1 MVYHLFYL
9 VGIFYL
15 IRELIDLLHP
25 LQYASKMRMLYE
37 MSDKNKENKKL
48 NLDDI
53 TYQRLSPNEKN
64 ALWYGVFSLIYV
76 LWMFVGLFTSEWI
89 IFLSFI
95 IFSFLIYSPIVK
107 VIRTKLGLGKA
118 YITAHIIATL
128 IDIALILFAMINH
141 YHLHIDLLNLFLN
154 LFR

>member
-25 LQYASKMRMLYE
+25 IQYANKMRILYE

-53 TYQRLSPNEKN
+53 TYQQLSPDEKN
-64 ALWYGVFSLIYV
+64 ALWYVVFSLIYV
-76 LWMFVGLFTSEWI
+76 IWMFIGLFTSEWI
-89 IFLSFI
+89 IFLTFI
-95 IFSFLIYSPIVK
+95 IFSSLIYSPIVK
-107 VIRTKLGLGKA
+107 LIRTKLGMGKA

-128 IDIALILFAMINH
+128 IDIALILFAIINH
-141 YHLHIDLLNLFLN
+141 YHLHINLLNI
-154 LFR
+154 FR